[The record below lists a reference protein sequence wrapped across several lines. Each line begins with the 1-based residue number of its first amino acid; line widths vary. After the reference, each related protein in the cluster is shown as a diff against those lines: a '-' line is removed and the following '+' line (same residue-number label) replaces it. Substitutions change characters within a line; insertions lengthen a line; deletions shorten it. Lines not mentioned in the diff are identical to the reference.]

1 VIRVVLVD
9 DQSIVRAGFRVVLET
24 AGGIEVVG
32 EASGGREAVALVG
45 RLDPDVVVMDVR
57 MPGGDGIEATRA
69 IARPDAAADPAA
81 GDARAPDARAPDA
94 RTPAVL
100 VATTFHLDEYVFG
113 ALEAGARGFVLK
125 DAEPE
130 EFIQAVR
137 ALAAGHAAL
146 DGVTTRRVMAEFT
159 RRRAASAVHP
169 GADVLTPRE
178 QDIVRLLGDGLSNDE
193 IGARLVIETSTVKSH
208 LTRIMTKLATRD
220 RLQTVVWG
228 YRSGLLP

>member
-32 EASGGREAVALVG
+32 EAAGGREAVETVR
-45 RLDPDVVVMDVR
+45 RLAPDVVVMDVR

-69 IARPDAAADPAA
+69 ITGADADAAAPARGP
-81 GDARAPDARAPDA
+81 GDDRPG
-94 RTPAVL
+94 PAVL
-100 VATTFHLDEYVFG
+100 VATTFDLDEYVFG

-137 ALAAGHAAL
+137 ALAEGRAAL

-169 GADVLTPRE
+169 GAEVLTPRE

-193 IGARLVIETSTVKSH
+193 IGGRLVIETSTVKSH
-208 LTRIMTKLATRD
+208 LTRIMTKLGTRD

>member
-1 VIRVVLVD
+1 MIRVVLVD

-45 RLDPDVVVMDVR
+45 RLAPDVVVMDVR

-69 IARPDAAADPAA
+69 ITGADADADATTATPA
-81 GDARAPDARAPDA
+81 GSPPRDDRA
-94 RTPAVL
+94 PAVL
-100 VATTFHLDEYVFG
+100 VATTFDLDEYVFG

-137 ALAAGHAAL
+137 ALAAGQAAL

-193 IGARLVIETSTVKSH
+193 IGGRLVIETSTVKSH
-208 LTRIMTKLATRD
+208 LTRIMTKLGTRD

>member
-1 VIRVVLVD
+1 AD
-9 DQSIVRAGFRVVLET
+9 ADAP
-24 AGGIEVVG
+24 
-32 EASGGREAVALVG
+32 GRG
-45 RLDPDVVVMDVR
+45 R
-57 MPGGDGIEATRA
+57 GGD
-69 IARPDAAADPAA
+69 RP
-81 GDARAPDARAPDA
+81 G
-94 RTPAVL
+94 PAVL
-100 VATTFHLDEYVFG
+100 VATTFDLDEYVFG

-137 ALAAGHAAL
+137 ALAEGRAAL

-169 GADVLTPRE
+169 GAEVLTPRE

-193 IGARLVIETSTVKSH
+193 IGGRLVIETSTVKSH
-208 LTRIMTKLATRD
+208 LTRIMTKLGTRD

>member
-1 VIRVVLVD
+1 MIRVVLVD

-45 RLDPDVVVMDVR
+45 RLAPDVVVMDVR

-69 IARPDAAADPAA
+69 ITGADADATTAAPVGYPPRD
-81 GDARAPDARAPDA
+81 DRA
-94 RTPAVL
+94 PAVL
-100 VATTFHLDEYVFG
+100 VATTFDLDEYVFG

-137 ALAAGHAAL
+137 ALAAGQAAL

-193 IGARLVIETSTVKSH
+193 IGGRLVIETSTVKSH
-208 LTRIMTKLATRD
+208 LTRIMTKLGTRD